1 MAAQPGCYL
10 WDRVSLSAAALIPVR
25 LSRVESVAEE
35 TCLFE
40 LATLRN
46 EPLPPASAGAHID
59 LHLPQGFIRQYSV
72 LTPLSNFSSY
82 VVAVKRE
89 PSGRGASRC
98 LHDLVA
104 PGATLQVSAPRNH
117 FPLNENARDTLLLAG
132 GIGITPIFGMFER
145 LRQLGRSVR
154 LHYWTRS
161 VRHALFGDRLAACA
175 SAAIHVP
182 IAGRKTLTNAL
193 RDVEADCEIYCCGPP
208 RMLQEF
214 AATTRDRPAQRIHIE
229 RFAAVGDSPQGWD
242 FTVFLAKSQREV
254 RVRSGESILEA
265 LRNASVP
272 LSYSCEEGVC
282 GACEVKYLEG
292 TPVHRDSVRP
302 ATEHERLG
310 TVMICC
316 AGCRSERLTVDL

>member
-1 MAAQPGCYL
+1 M
-10 WDRVSLSAAALIPVR
+10 R
-25 LSRVESVAEE
+25 LSRVESAAAE
-35 TCLFE
+35 TRLFE
-40 LATLRN
+40 FATLRN

-59 LHLPQGFIRQYSV
+59 LHMPQGFIRQYSV

-89 PSGRGASRC
+89 PNGRGASRC
-98 LHDLVA
+98 LHDLLA
-104 PGATLQVSAPRNH
+104 PGAILQVSAPRNH

-161 VRHALFGDRLAACA
+161 ARALFGDRLAACA
-175 SAAIHVP
+175 NVAIHVP
-182 IAGRKTLTNAL
+182 IPGRKTLTNAL
-193 RDVEADCEIYCCGPP
+193 REVGADCEIYCCGPA
-208 RMLQEF
+208 RMLEEF
-214 AATTRDRPAQRIHIE
+214 AAATRDRPAQRLHVE
-229 RFAAVGDSPQGWD
+229 RFGAAGEIPQGSD
-242 FTVFLAKSQREV
+242 FTVLLAKSQREV
-254 RVRSGESILEA
+254 RVRSGETILEA
-265 LRNASVP
+265 LRNASVE

-310 TVMICC
+310 TLMICC

>member
-1 MAAQPGCYL
+1 M
-10 WDRVSLSAAALIPVR
+10 SAAALIPVR
-25 LSRVESVAEE
+25 LSRVESVAQD

-46 EPLPPASAGAHID
+46 EPLPPAAAGAHID

-89 PSGRGASRC
+89 PGGRGASRC
-98 LHDLVA
+98 LHDSLT
-104 PGATLQVSAPRNH
+104 PGAMLQVSAPRNH
-117 FPLNENARDTLLLAG
+117 FPLNENAAHTLLLAG

-161 VRHALFGDRLAACA
+161 VPHALFADRLGACA
-175 SAAIHVP
+175 NAAIHVP
-182 IAGRKTLTNAL
+182 ASGRETLVGAL
-193 RDVEADCEIYCCGPP
+193 RGVEDDCEIYCCGPA

-214 AATTRDRPAQRIHIE
+214 LAATRDRPAGRVHVE
-229 RFAAVGDSPQGWD
+229 RFGAVGEMPQSWD

-254 RVRSGESILEA
+254 HVRSGETILEA
-265 LRNASVP
+265 LRNASIP

-292 TPVHRDSVRP
+292 IPVHRDSVRP

-310 TVMICC
+310 TLMICC

>member
-1 MAAQPGCYL
+1 M
-10 WDRVSLSAAALIPVR
+10 SSAALIPVR
-25 LSRVESVAEE
+25 LSRVESAAAE

-40 LATLRN
+40 FAALRN

-89 PSGRGASRC
+89 PSGRGGSRC
-98 LHDLVA
+98 LHDLLA

-154 LHYWTRS
+154 LHYWSRS
-161 VRHALFGDRLAACA
+161 ARHTLFGDRLAACA
-175 SAAIHVP
+175 NVAIHVP
-182 IAGRKTLTNAL
+182 IAGRETLINAL
-193 RDVEADCEIYCCGPP
+193 SHVGSDCEIYCCGPA

-214 AATTRDRPAQRIHIE
+214 GAATRDRPAERIHVE
-229 RFAAVGDSPQGWD
+229 RFSAVREIPQGWD

-254 RVRSGESILEA
+254 HVRSGQTILEA
-265 LRNASVP
+265 LRDASVP

-310 TVMICC
+310 TLMICC

>member
-1 MAAQPGCYL
+1 M
-10 WDRVSLSAAALIPVR
+10 STAALIPVR
-25 LSRVESVAEE
+25 LSRVESAAAE

-40 LATLRN
+40 FATLRN

-98 LHDLVA
+98 LHDLLA
-104 PGATLQVSAPRNH
+104 PGAMLQVGTPRNH

-154 LHYWTRS
+154 LHYWSRS
-161 VRHALFGDRLAACA
+161 ARHTLFGDRLAACA
-175 SAAIHVP
+175 NVAIHVP
-182 IAGRKTLTNAL
+182 ITGRETLINAL
-193 RDVEADCEIYCCGPP
+193 RDVESDCEIYCCGPA

-214 AATTRDRPAQRIHIE
+214 AAVTRDRPAERVHVE
-229 RFAAVGDSPQGWD
+229 RFDAVREIPQGWD

-254 RVRSGESILEA
+254 RVRSGETILEA

-310 TVMICC
+310 TLMICC